1 MVIHISTDVFDNLC
15 WSIKKMNDNEYVN
28 FSQDHE
34 MNYRLR
40 TVGKR
45 QTEGNRTMLRTMGK
59 ELKAATG
66 KSRLTHGEFSPY
78 VARNTHRLE

>member
-1 MVIHISTDVFDNLC
+1 
-15 WSIKKMNDNEYVN
+15 MNDHDYVN

-45 QTEGNRTMLRTMGK
+45 QTEANRATLRTMGQ
-59 ELKAATG
+59 ELKVATG
-66 KSRLTHGEFSPY
+66 KSRLTHGEFHPY
-78 VARNTHRLE
+78 VTRNAYRLE